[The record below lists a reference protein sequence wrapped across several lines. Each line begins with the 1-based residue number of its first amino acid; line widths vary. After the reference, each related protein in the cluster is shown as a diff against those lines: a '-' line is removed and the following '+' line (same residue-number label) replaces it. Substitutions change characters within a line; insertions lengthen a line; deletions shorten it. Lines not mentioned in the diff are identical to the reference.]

1 MIVDSEIAQLSV
13 DSKRQRFLLAVVSGV
28 MVGCS
33 FPPSPFSSLAYVAFI
48 PFFIVFVSVDTLWR
62 LLRTSYVMLFVF
74 HVITLYWTGGF
85 THLRDPWLAASGV
98 ALLLVHPLFYW
109 PTIMLS
115 WFVRKRLG
123 VLVGLLSFSFFW
135 VGFEYVHSLEEIAF
149 PWLTLGNS
157 QAYDLARVQI
167 LEYTSVYGL
176 SWLILLFNLLGFLLI
191 TCVAT
196 GRWRITSLPSMSV
209 LAALVI
215 VYFGP
220 VLYGTARMA
229 HIDSLL
235 HQERLRVAVIQPNID
250 PWEKWGEGYVDKFR
264 AYEKQLDL
272 LLTETKK
279 LEDKNLD
286 LIVWPETAIPYRILL
301 PQNFDRWRILRDRL
315 DSIGVPLFTGIPFTT
330 YYDSLVAPKTANRIQ
345 NTSMYYE
352 DFNSAVLI
360 VPGQGVGD
368 VYKKILLVPF
378 GERIPYAETL
388 HFLIEPFK
396 WNVGIGM
403 WAKGKDTVVFSL
415 PVGDTIHRFSGMI
428 CYESVFPNFVRQ
440 FVRRGAEF
448 LIIITNDSWWG
459 NTSGAYQHAAYA
471 SLRAVETRRW
481 IIRAANGGISGFV
494 DPSGRIHSATS
505 MYTQA
510 TIVGTIQPSD
520 QLTFYVEHGDLFA
533 LLCLF
538 CSGIF
543 VILGVSRRKQ

>member
-1 MIVDSEIAQLSV
+1 MIADSEILKLSV
-13 DSKRQRFLLAVVSGV
+13 DSKRQRFILAVVSGV
-28 MVGCS
+28 MVGFS
-33 FPPSPFSSLAYVAFI
+33 FPPSPLSSLAYVAFI

-62 LLRTSYVMLFVF
+62 LLRSSYIMLFVF
-74 HVITLYWTGGF
+74 HAITLYWTGGF
-85 THLRDPWLAASGV
+85 THLRDPWLATSGV
-98 ALLLVHPLFYW
+98 ALLLVHPLLYW
-109 PTIMLS
+109 PTFMLT

-123 VLVGLLSFSFFW
+123 ILVGLVSLLFFW
-135 VGFEYVHSLEEIAF
+135 VGFEYVHSLGELAF

-157 QAYDLARVQI
+157 QAYDLSRLQI
-167 LEYTSVYGL
+167 VEYTSVYGL
-176 SWLILLFNLLGFLLI
+176 SWLILLFNLLGFLMI
-191 TCVAT
+191 AYVTT
-196 GRWRITSLPSMSV
+196 GRWGITSLPSIGMFV
-209 LAALVI
+209 ALVI

-220 VLYGTARMA
+220 VLYGKARTAQ
-229 HIDSLL
+229 IDSSRNHNQLN
-235 HQERLRVAVIQPNID
+235 VAVIQPNID
-250 PWEKWGEGYVDKFR
+250 PWEKWGEGYVDKFK
-264 AYEKQLDL
+264 AYESQLEL
-272 LLTETKK
+272 LLTETEKLKK
-279 LEDKNLD
+279 EKPD

-301 PQNFDRWRILRDRL
+301 PQNLDRWRILRERL

-330 YYDSLVAPKTANRIQ
+330 YYDSAVAPKTANQIQ

-378 GERIPYAETL
+378 GERLPYAETFS
-388 HFLIEPFK
+388 FLIEPFK

-415 PVGDTIHRFSGMI
+415 PVRDTSHRFSGMI

-448 LIIITNDSWWG
+448 LMIITNDSWWG
-459 NTSGAYQHAAYA
+459 NTSGAYQHASYA
-471 SLRAVETRRW
+471 SLRAIETRRW

-494 DPSGRIHSATS
+494 DPAGRIHSATL

-510 TIVGTIQPSD
+510 TIRGAIQARNES
-520 QLTFYVEHGDLFA
+520 TFYVEHGDLFA
-533 LLCLF
+533 ILCLF

-543 VILGVSRRKQ
+543 VILAVSRRKR